1 MHRSIVL
8 FDFDGTLAD
17 TFETG
22 ASLINEF
29 AGKFGYKT
37 IDFANSRNLSARELV
52 KLSGVKWWQIPR
64 LVRFFRKESAKNAN
78 KIKPCKGVPEFL
90 QSIAQS
96 ADLGILTTNSTATV
110 ECFLR
115 NNNLDGYFGYL
126 KTGVPLFGKRRAL
139 SRSVRALRK
148 MYSFVLYVGD
158 EIRDIE
164 ACRKAGVDIISVSW
178 GFNSHQVL
186 AKANPFVAEYAN
198 TLATMIAERVKPYLA
213 LK

>member
-22 ASLINEF
+22 AALINEF
-29 AGKFGYKT
+29 ACRFGYKT
-37 IDFANSRNLSARELV
+37 IDFANSRDLSARELV

-64 LVRFFRKESAKNAN
+64 LVSFFRKESAKNAN
-78 KIKPCKGVPEFL
+78 EIMPCSGVPEML
-90 QSIAQS
+90 QSVAQC
-96 ADLGILTTNSTATV
+96 ADLGILTTNTAATV
-110 ECFLR
+110 ECFLS
-115 NNNLDGYFGYL
+115 NHNLERYFGYV

-139 SRSVRALRK
+139 RRAARLLRK
-148 MYSFVLYVGD
+148 KYSYVLYVGD

-164 ACRKAGVDIISVSW
+164 ASRKAGVDIVSVSW

-186 AKANPFVAEYAN
+186 AAENSFVAESADI
-198 TLATMIAERVKPYLA
+198 LAKMIGERVSSYCA